1 MHSLNASSLGLTKN
15 PAEILNLFI
24 QKQNINTM
32 NMVSVQESNTETVL
46 LQIMHII
53 LNADGLKQL
62 RPRTSMV
69 KAIRTSGM
77 ILIV

>member
-32 NMVSVQESNTETVL
+32 NTGSVQESNMETVL
-46 LQIMHII
+46 IQIIHITQKD
-53 LNADGLKQL
+53 AGLKQL
-62 RPRTSMV
+62 RPRTNMV
-69 KAIRTSGM
+69 KATRTSGM

>member
-32 NMVSVQESNTETVL
+32 SMVSVQESNTETVL
-46 LQIMHII
+46 IQTMHIT
-53 LNADGLKQL
+53 LKDAGLKQL
-62 RPRTSMV
+62 RLRVSTDR
-69 KAIRTSGM
+69 ATRTSGM
-77 ILIV
+77 ILTV

>member
-32 NMVSVQESNTETVL
+32 SMVSEQELSMVTEQ
-46 LQIMHII
+46 LQIIHIT
-53 LNADGLKQL
+53 LNVAGLKQL
-62 RPRTSMV
+62 RLGTNMV

>member
-32 NMVSVQESNTETVL
+32 NTVSVQESNTETEQ
-46 LQIMHII
+46 LQTIHIT
-53 LNADGLKQL
+53 LKDAGLKQL
-62 RPRTSMV
+62 RPRISMV

>member
-32 NMVSVQESNTETVL
+32 SMVSVQESNTETVL
-46 LQIMHII
+46 IQTIHITQKD
-53 LNADGLKQL
+53 AGLKQL
-62 RPRTSMV
+62 RPGTNMV
-69 KAIRTSGM
+69 KAIKTSGM

>member
-32 NMVSVQESNTETVL
+32 SMDSVQELSMVTEQ
-46 LQIMHII
+46 LQTIHII
-53 LNADGLKQL
+53 LNAAGLKQL
-62 RPRTSMV
+62 RPRTNMV
-69 KAIRTSGM
+69 KATRTLGM

>member
-32 NMVSVQESNTETVL
+32 NMVSVQESNTETEQ
-46 LQIMHII
+46 LQTIHII
-53 LNADGLKQL
+53 LNAAGLKQL
-62 RPRTSMV
+62 RLKVSMV

>member
-32 NMVSVQESNTETVL
+32 NTVSELESNTETEQ
-46 LQIMHII
+46 LQTIHITQKD
-53 LNADGLKQL
+53 AGLKQL
-62 RPRTSMV
+62 RPRISMV

>member
-32 NMVSVQESNTETVL
+32 NMDSVQELSMVTEQ
-46 LQIMHII
+46 LQTIHIT
-53 LNADGLKQL
+53 LNAAGLKQL
-62 RPRTSMV
+62 RPRTNMV
-69 KAIRTSGM
+69 KATRTSGM

>member
-32 NMVSVQESNTETVL
+32 NTVSELESNTETEQ
-46 LQIMHII
+46 LQTIHIT
-53 LNADGLKQL
+53 LKDAGLKQL
-62 RPRTSMV
+62 RPRISMV

>member
-32 NMVSVQESNTETVL
+32 NMVSEQESNTEMVL
-46 LQIMHII
+46 IQTIHIT
-53 LNADGLKQL
+53 LKDAGLKQL
-62 RPRTSMV
+62 RPRISMV

>member
-32 NMVSVQESNTETVL
+32 SMVSEQESNTETVL
-46 LQIMHII
+46 IQTIHITQKD
-53 LNADGLKQL
+53 AGLKQL
-62 RPRTSMV
+62 KPRTNMV
-69 KAIRTSGM
+69 KAIKTSGM

>member
-32 NMVSVQESNTETVL
+32 NTVSVQESNTETEQ
-46 LQIMHII
+46 LQTIHIT
-53 LNADGLKQL
+53 LKDAGLKQL
-62 RPRTSMV
+62 RPRTNMV

>member
-32 NMVSVQESNTETVL
+32 NMVSVQESNTEMVL
-46 LQIMHII
+46 LQIMHIT
-53 LNADGLKQL
+53 LKDAGLKQL
-62 RPRTSMV
+62 RPRTSMD
-69 KAIRTSGM
+69 KATRTSGM
-77 ILIV
+77 ILTV

>member
-1 MHSLNASSLGLTKN
+1 
-15 PAEILNLFI
+15 
-24 QKQNINTM
+24 
-32 NMVSVQESNTETVL
+32 MVSVQESNTETVL
-46 LQIMHII
+46 IQTIHIT

-62 RPRTSMV
+62 RPRISMV

>member
-32 NMVSVQESNTETVL
+32 NTVSVQESNTETEQ
-46 LQIMHII
+46 LQTIHIT
-53 LNADGLKQL
+53 LKDAGLKQL

>member
-32 NMVSVQESNTETVL
+32 SMVSEQESNTEMVL
-46 LQIMHII
+46 IQIIHIT
-53 LNADGLKQL
+53 LNAAGLKQL
-62 RPRTSMV
+62 RPGTNMV

>member
-32 NMVSVQESNTETVL
+32 NMVSVQESNTETEQ
-46 LQIMHII
+46 LQTIHII
-53 LNADGLKQL
+53 LNAAGLKQL

>member
-32 NMVSVQESNTETVL
+32 SMDSVQESNTETEQ
-46 LQIMHII
+46 LQTIHII
-53 LNADGLKQL
+53 LNAAGLKQL

>member
-32 NMVSVQESNTETVL
+32 SMDSVQESNTETGQ
-46 LQIMHII
+46 LQTIHIT
-53 LNADGLKQL
+53 LKDAGLKQL
-62 RPRTSMV
+62 RPRTSMDR
-69 KAIRTSGM
+69 ATRTSGM

>member
-46 LQIMHII
+46 IQIMHII
-53 LNADGLKQL
+53 LNAAGLKQL
-62 RPRTSMV
+62 RPRTSMDR
-69 KAIRTSGM
+69 ATRTSGM

>member
-32 NMVSVQESNTETVL
+32 NMVSVQESNTETEQ
-46 LQIMHII
+46 LQTIHII
-53 LNADGLKQL
+53 LNAAGLKQL
-62 RPRTSMV
+62 RLGTNMV